1 LTHAALSEAHPQE
14 TQHRRPPSRRSPDGA
29 DRSTPQMV
37 QLLRYPSLPPLMAA
51 EAPPAL
57 LTPHGHV
64 RSQPAKTASLR
75 TSLSGEPSQF
85 RKSSHLCEPLHLCSS
100 EQRTAGKGSVRTFLS
115 WDFKVAPPSTS
126 VGDVHSRSS
135 RDRSRPPLRQ
145 PNANPAARSAPAVS
159 HSFDGLLHHHPA
171 GLLRPAADPG
181 VHLVSEVSGAMLRQI
196 ARFGADSN
204 LSARDRPYGL

>member
-1 LTHAALSEAHPQE
+1 MLIFRPAQHTNRLNQSVASLTHAALSEAHPQE

-100 EQRTAGKGSVRTFLS
+100 VGQQHQHHPPARSGGRHRPLKPATDTHPALTCGPSDPQLPTAGNPFTEFPSREGREGEGGGCGSS
-115 WDFKVAPPSTS
+115 
-126 VGDVHSRSS
+126 
-135 RDRSRPPLRQ
+135 
-145 PNANPAARSAPAVS
+145 PN
-159 HSFDGLLHHHPA
+159 
-171 GLLRPAADPG
+171 
-181 VHLVSEVSGAMLRQI
+181 SG
-196 ARFGADSN
+196 G
-204 LSARDRPYGL
+204 